1 MLRTAASNT
10 IRANSAV
17 LFGARRQLHQTPIAA
32 KSVKE
37 TVGDVAHDVNI
48 KVGRGLA
55 SAIEK
60 GEEVAQATKETLG
73 SATEKTKEEANQAAA
88 AGGQKYDEAKSQT
101 QQAANVGKQKFNQAA
116 AGAKEAKDDFQR
128 EMRK

>member
-1 MLRTAASNT
+1 MLRTAATNA

-32 KSVKE
+32 KNVKE

-48 KVGRGLA
+48 KIGQGLA

-60 GEEVAQATKETLG
+60 GEEVAQATKETL
-73 SATEKTKEEANQAAA
+73 EKTKEEANQAAT
-88 AGGQKYDEAKSQT
+88 AGEQKYDEAKSQT
-101 QQAANVGKQKFNQAA
+101 QKAANIGKQKFNQAA
-116 AGAKEAKDDFQR
+116 AGAKEGKEDFKR
-128 EMRK
+128 EVSK